1 MNSKKMFKTFA
12 ATLAAV
18 GIMIL
23 APLTASAHCD
33 TMDGP
38 TVADGIKAMEENNV
52 NYVLKWVMP
61 EYEQEI
67 REKFD
72 LSMKSKDLSPESK
85 ELAEQYFFSEL
96 VRLHRAGEGAPFDG
110 LKPHGTPV
118 DEKVKAADESIA
130 VGNLSPL
137 EGMIEEEKM
146 PELKERFE
154 KVMELKDFDVNNVEE
169 GREYIE
175 AYVMFFKFAEGEE
188 DHHGEATHGEEAV
201 HGNETVNAEE
211 PSHEAYEVSAEIKTE
226 NTEEESSTNYL
237 PWGLAGLFFITTI
250 VSHVKL
256 HKSGKCNH

>member
-1 MNSKKMFKTFA
+1 
-12 ATLAAV
+12 
-18 GIMIL
+18 
-23 APLTASAHCD
+23 
-33 TMDGP
+33 
-38 TVADGIKAMEENNV
+38 
-52 NYVLKWVMP
+52 
-61 EYEQEI
+61 
-67 REKFD
+67 
-72 LSMKSKDLSPESK
+72 MKSKDLSSESK

-154 KVMELKDFDVNNVEE
+154 KVIELKDFDVNNVEE